1 VLDTII
7 IMIHLFQNILILTLN
22 NKNPRVLCNQ
32 EKGSIWN
39 LLGSFLINCL
49 NIFIIDKHQDPKMY
63 L

>member
-1 VLDTII
+1 
-7 IMIHLFQNILILTLN
+7 MIHLFQNILILTLN